1 MDSRDVT
8 TISRGRVVAAL
19 ALGAMLAW
27 APAAAADWEPAV
39 PVDGSGPGFL
49 HSVAPNDVATGGNG
63 QTTIL
68 LFQKV
73 QGGPFLASPFMVRR
87 GPDPSSYSAPRP
99 LTAPDKSAS
108 PEPSLAADA
117 GGDAVGVF
125 QWNAPARTYGVAWSG
140 DAADPASA
148 AVAVCRAG
156 TPPTCPATPARVA
169 IDDSGRAYAVAGM
182 STSADA
188 PVLLSRFD
196 PAAGTWSDAEEV
208 SATARQPVVAANAR
222 GDLVVLYVRDVQ
234 NSFMQSE
241 PQVFAR
247 RRLAG
252 EPGLGPER
260 QLSVAGDG
268 VNGGYDGGIDGA
280 GNVTA
285 VFAQD
290 PQRPGL
296 AARIYARRWKASKA
310 SPEPAPELVSSSSPV
325 APGAAGPK
333 LAVDPTGDVSV
344 AWSESLPSVSIL
356 ANERTAA
363 GDRWLA
369 PQTVSAAAAGFGL
382 DLAVDYEGTATLVL
396 AGGSAVDAFRRPTG
410 GAWGARAPL
419 RRATGGAVT
428 PAAVRVSAARARQ
441 ADVTFLQKATTDADA
456 LDRLFATRFT
466 GPPPAGGGAVVA
478 AAEGCPAAN
487 NAVSGTEG
495 NDTLSGT
502 DGADNV
508 FGRGGADVLGGRGGP
523 DCVHAGTGDDRVS
536 GDSGD
541 DAMLGEDGADTIY
554 GGGGN
559 DFLDG
564 GAGGD
569 LLDGG
574 AGIDLLLG
582 GDGAD
587 RLVGGEGDDQL
598 DGQAGDDRLLGGP
611 GRDALRGG
619 DGNDLLGGADGD
631 DDLAGGAGA
640 DRIFGLRGNDRID
653 GGDGTDVLSGG
664 DGSDRIGG
672 GAGADRIYAGAGAD
686 RIDGG
691 AGADR
696 IVTGAGRDVVAA
708 GAGNDLVNVRGGG
721 VDRVDCGRGRDTV
734 VVDLTD
740 KVRGCER
747 VLRPRPRPKRRD
759 VALFSPGPRTA
770 R

>member
-1 MDSRDVT
+1 
-8 TISRGRVVAAL
+8 
-19 ALGAMLAW
+19 
-27 APAAAADWEPAV
+27 
-39 PVDGSGPGFL
+39 
-49 HSVAPNDVATGGNG
+49 
-63 QTTIL
+63 
-68 LFQKV
+68 
-73 QGGPFLASPFMVRR
+73 
-87 GPDPSSYSAPRP
+87 
-99 LTAPDKSAS
+99 
-108 PEPSLAADA
+108 
-117 GGDAVGVF
+117 
-125 QWNAPARTYGVAWSG
+125 
-140 DAADPASA
+140 
-148 AVAVCRAG
+148 
-156 TPPTCPATPARVA
+156 VA
-169 IDDSGRAYAVAGM
+169 IDDSGRAYAV
-182 STSADA
+182 SAMNANQDA
-188 PVLLSRFD
+188 PVLLAQYD
-196 PAAGTWSDAEEV
+196 PAAGAWGDAVEV
-208 SATARQPVVAANAR
+208 SATGRAPLVAANAR
-222 GDLVVLYVRDVQ
+222 GDVVVLYLRSLQ

-241 PQVFAR
+241 LHVFAR

-252 EPGLGPER
+252 EPGLGPEK

-268 VNGGYDGGIDGA
+268 VSGGFDGGIDAA
-280 GNVTA
+280 GHVTA

-296 AARIYARRWKASKA
+296 AARIYARRWKASNA
-310 SPEPAPELVSSSSPV
+310 SPEAAPELVSSSSPV
-325 APGAAGPK
+325 APGASGPK
-333 LAVDPTGDVSV
+333 LAVDPAGNVSV
-344 AWSESLPSVSIL
+344 AWSESLPGVSIL
-356 ANERTAA
+356 ANERVAA

-382 DLAVDYEGTATLVL
+382 DLAVDAEGTATLVL

-428 PAAVRVSAARARQ
+428 PGAVRVAASRARQ
-441 ADVTFLQKATTDADA
+441 ADVTFLQKATTDASA
-456 LDRLFATRFT
+456 PDRLFATRFT

-478 AAEGCPAAN
+478 AAEGCPAGN

-508 FGRGGADVLGGRGGP
+508 FGRGGGDAISGRGGP
-523 DCVHAGTGDDRVS
+523 DCVHAGTGDDRAS
-536 GDSGD
+536 GDAGD
-541 DAMLGEDGADTIY
+541 DAVLGEDGADTAY
-554 GGGGN
+554 GGAGN

-611 GRDALRGG
+611 GREALRGG

-653 GGDGTDVLSGG
+653 GGDGADVLSGG
-664 DGSDRIGG
+664 DGSDRIAGG
-672 GAGADRIYAGAGAD
+672 VGLDRIYA
-686 RIDGG
+686 
-691 AGADR
+691 
-696 IVTGAGRDVVAA
+696 GAGRDVVAA

-721 VDRVDCGRGRDTV
+721 VDRVDCGWGRDTV

-740 KVRGCER
+740 RVRGCER